1 MNNVLRALV
10 YDEQVSLT
18 LIDTTELVRE
28 GKKRHALTPLSAYV
42 FGKALSAMTFMS
54 ACLKGETGE
63 ISLSLKCGDTTEMIA
78 VSWI

>member
-42 FGKALSAMTFMS
+42 FGKAFKGNVPGNLSSFKYS
-54 ACLKGETGE
+54 GWCLQ
-63 ISLSLKCGDTTEMIA
+63 
-78 VSWI
+78 